1 MSMFPHTVT
10 VYNVYAKYDPATKE
24 DVLVNYITVLRG
36 ALLEASKAVNVR
48 TSGLDSA
55 DAVNLYIPF
64 DVDAVDGVTGAEKA
78 YVGPVEFWPMEDKSK
93 SWTLQPGQNC
103 FIVKGEVVEPDLDY
117 QAIALKYDNVYQ
129 VTKVDRMDFGGL
141 QHFEVGAN

>member
-10 VYNVYAKYDPATKE
+10 LYNVSTELDTSTMK
-24 DVLVNYITVLRG
+24 DVLVNHITVLRG
-36 ALLEASKAVNVR
+36 VLMEASKAVNVR
-48 TSGLDSA
+48 ASGLDSA

-64 DVDAVDGVTGAEKA
+64 DVDAVDGETGAEKA
-78 YVGPVEFWPMEDKSK
+78 YVGPVEFWPMVDKSG

-117 QAIALKYDNVYQ
+117 QGIAFKYDNVYQ

-141 QHFEVGAN
+141 AHFEVGAN

>member
-10 VYNVYAKYDPATKE
+10 LYNVSTELDTSTMK
-24 DVLVNYITVLRG
+24 DVLVNHITVLRG
-36 ALLEASKAVNVR
+36 VLMEASKAVNVR
-48 TSGLDSA
+48 ASGLDSA

-64 DVDAVDGVTGAEKA
+64 DVDAVDGETGAEKA
-78 YVGPVEFWPMEDKSK
+78 YVGPVE
-93 SWTLQPGQNC
+93 

-117 QAIALKYDNVYQ
+117 QGIAFKYDNVYQ

-141 QHFEVGAN
+141 AHFEVGAN

>member
-10 VYNVYAKYDPATKE
+10 LYNTDKILDTSTMK

-36 ALLEASKAVNVR
+36 VLLEASKAVNVR

-64 DVDAVDGVTGAEKA
+64 DVDATDGETGAEKA
-78 YVGPVEFWPMEDKSK
+78 YVGPVEFWPMVDKSG

-103 FIVKGEVVEPDLDY
+103 FIVKGEVVEPEKDY
-117 QAIALKYDNVYQ
+117 QYIAAKYDNVYQ